1 MILSV
6 KEAYILLVLVK
17 NEVNKILS
25 KRKMLLITVIM
36 LILVFLFAYGQNYQ
50 YKNTLDKY
58 SKTTT
63 ESGDIPWQSLQ
74 KQQIQDLKNR
84 LDRIDTPESSKDSI
98 NIRIQQNQY
107 YLDNNINPITP
118 SAAKFSIKLM
128 EQSISV
134 LLPLLIIL
142 LASDSVCGEFSAK
155 TIKVLLTRAV
165 PRWKVLLSKYLALLI
180 LFSIVILEMAV
191 LSIFISGLFFNN
203 WGFYEPVATGFSSAS
218 GTLDIS
224 NVIKVTQIQYLV
236 LVYSLGWFVSIVIG
250 TISFMVSVLA
260 QNTATSI
267 GIMMATLVGGGFLRL
282 FLADWPAIKYFFA
295 INLSLPQYLTGSY
308 TPISGMSLNFS
319 TLVLLTWGIGAFIIS
334 FVVFIKRDILV

>member
-6 KEAYILLVLVK
+6 KEAYMLLVLVK

-58 SKTTT
+58 LKTTT

-84 LDRIDTPESSKDSI
+84 LSRIDTPESSKDSI

-142 LASDSVCGEFSAK
+142 FFNS
-155 TIKVLLTRAV
+155 
-165 PRWKVLLSKYLALLI
+165 
-180 LFSIVILEMAV
+180 SIVGGNMKIKTP
-191 LSIFISGLFFNN
+191 SG
-203 WGFYEPVATGFSSAS
+203 
-218 GTLDIS
+218 
-224 NVIKVTQIQYLV
+224 
-236 LVYSLGWFVSIVIG
+236 
-250 TISFMVSVLA
+250 
-260 QNTATSI
+260 
-267 GIMMATLVGGGFLRL
+267 
-282 FLADWPAIKYFFA
+282 
-295 INLSLPQYLTGSY
+295 
-308 TPISGMSLNFS
+308 
-319 TLVLLTWGIGAFIIS
+319 
-334 FVVFIKRDILV
+334 